1 MDLLDVGR
9 IVAGL
14 ALLVL
19 GGELLVRGASALA
32 RRVGISSLVVGLTVV
47 SAATSAP
54 PWDRSAATSST
65 SASAPGGRCCAR
77 KSMRLVPLAVR
88 AAKWIQPSR

>member
-47 SAATSAP
+47 SAEDQQRQSRDDPDDVQEIHGQECTCPGRRRPAGRDAP
-54 PWDRSAATSST
+54 P
-65 SASAPGGRCCAR
+65 
-77 KSMRLVPLAVR
+77 
-88 AAKWIQPSR
+88 